1 MNNTHK
7 TGIMTWYTYQN
18 YGSALQA
25 SALYRAVQNLGYEP
39 FFIQY
44 PPKGGLP
51 DTTKLHLTKRA
62 FKKLKSLRNRN
73 YNSVERARLFEEYLS
88 QRTTQSQPCVTYPE
102 LYELNDT
109 CSAFICGSDQIWSPI
124 CYDSKYFLPF
134 VEDENKMIAYA
145 PSMGSTKITDP
156 IIRERIATHLC
167 RFKHLSVREQQAAD
181 LIKGLTGQEAKV
193 VLDPTLLMD
202 ASDWDKY
209 IEVGTVKE
217 IDVSKYIVCYFL
229 GEADKYMGYVRHL
242 AKEMNLPYY
251 VIPVTTRQ
259 KSSKNAVPFEVGPAE
274 FVSLIRNAAYVCTDS
289 FHGMAFSVNYGVP
302 FSVFKRFKDNDPKN
316 QNSRIFNLLQKLG
329 LEERLVDYTD
339 KHHTQTSLTC
349 DFTRANELLADER
362 VHSVAYLENA
372 LKTAVSSSGEDGA
385 KPFKITDLCCGCGA
399 CASVCGKNAITI
411 AKNEEGFEHYTI
423 DPDKCVGCKLC
434 QTVCPM
440 NRVTAP
446 HMQDS
451 QGLYAVKSGS
461 DAVLRSSSS
470 GGVGYELAS
479 RLLDEGY
486 AVCGCMY
493 DSSTNS
499 AKHIWIYPDET
510 EKLSLLQGSKYIQSI
525 SSEALSQICDVA
537 KSYKIAFFGTPC
549 QVAGVDKL
557 LRKKNL
563 RDKAALID
571 LICHGV
577 PTQHLW
583 NKYLAELDK
592 WFGIGQNPDVSFRN
606 KELAWR
612 ERQIVIQGNES
623 SYKKEEKKD
632 DFYAFFRRGLCDM
645 PSCSDCPYREH
656 SASDLRIGDYW
667 GERFLDDKQGV
678 SMVIANTLY
687 GKQLIEQLKQKQL
700 CQVDEYN
707 LEEYWTVQYPYN
719 QPRPLI
725 RERLIEEL
733 KSHSTSLHA
742 LRKKYCSYYDKYERL
757 NKFVRV
763 IKKMLKRG

>member
-1 MNNTHK
+1 MENAHRI
-7 TGIMTWYTYQN
+7 GIMTWYTYQN

-25 SALYRAVQNLGYEP
+25 SATYRTVKNLGYEP

-44 PPKGGLP
+44 PPKGGLT
-51 DTTKLHLTKRA
+51 DTTKLHLTKRLL
-62 FKKLKSLRNRN
+62 KKLKSLRSRN
-73 YNSVERARLFEEYLS
+73 YDSAERSRLFNDYLS
-88 QRTTQSQPCVTYPE
+88 KRTTQSQLCVSYPE
-102 LYELNDT
+102 LAGLNDT

-145 PSMGSTKITDP
+145 PSMGSTEIADP
-156 IIRERIATHLC
+156 VIRERIAAHIS

-181 LIKGLTGQEAKV
+181 LIKSLTGQNAQV

-202 ASDWDKY
+202 GAQWDAY
-209 IEVGTVKE
+209 AEVDTVKE
-217 IDVSKYIVCYFL
+217 IEAPKYIICYFL

-242 AKEMNLPYY
+242 AEEMNIPYY

-259 KSSKNAVPFEVGPAE
+259 KNSENAVPFEVGPAE
-274 FVSLIRNAAYVCTDS
+274 FVSLIRKAAYVCTDS

-316 QNSRIFNLLQKLG
+316 QNSRIFNLLKKLG
-329 LEERLVDYTD
+329 LEARLVDYAD
-339 KHHTQTSLTC
+339 KQHCQVPLTC
-349 DFTRANELLADER
+349 DFTQAHRLLADER
-362 VHSVAYLENA
+362 IRSLEYLKNA
-372 LKTAVSSSGEDGA
+372 LEAAVSSSGEDGA

-399 CASVCGKNAITI
+399 CASICGKGAITI

-434 QTVCPM
+434 QAVCPM
-440 NRVTAP
+440 NRVAAP

-479 RLLDEGY
+479 HLLDEGY

-493 DSSTNS
+493 DQTTNT
-499 AKHIWIYPDET
+499 AKHIWIYPGEK
-510 EKLSLLQGSKYIQSI
+510 EKLSLIQGSKYIQSI
-525 SSEALSQICDVA
+525 SAEALSQISDIA
-537 KSYKIAFFGTPC
+537 KTHKIAFFGTPC

-557 LRKKNL
+557 LCKKNL
-563 RDKAALID
+563 RDKAVLID

-577 PTQHLW
+577 PTQYLW
-583 NKYLAELDK
+583 DKYLSDIDK
-592 WFGIGQNPDVSFRN
+592 QYCTGLHPAVSFRN

-612 ERQIVIQGNES
+612 ERQIVIQGNGHQ
-623 SYKKEEKKD
+623 YKKVEEKD

-656 SASDLRIGDYW
+656 SASDIRMGDYW
-667 GERFLDDKQGV
+667 GERFVEDKQGV
-678 SMVIANTLY
+678 SMVIANTLV
-687 GKQLIEQLKQKQL
+687 GTQLIDTLGQKQH
-700 CQVDEYN
+700 CKVDQYD
-707 LEEYWTVQYPYN
+707 LGEYWSVQYPYN

-725 RERLIEEL
+725 REQLIGEL
-733 KSHSTSLHA
+733 KSDKVSMHA
-742 LRKKYCSYYDKYERL
+742 LRKKYCTYYDKSERL
-757 NKFVRV
+757 SKVIRV
-763 IKKMLKRG
+763 VKKVLKRG